1 MRRKSGQEIANIL
14 IPILYGLMAIVV
26 AMLVCWSGQYP
37 FGSDT
42 MTYIYRGD
50 VVFNAI
56 REGNFLPLYDSMWY
70 NGVEVFGYCA
80 PFPLYFMALCQA
92 LAGGNSIDGYLM
104 FTGLVYFMGAMSWF
118 FIGKKMNRIWLG
130 AFVGALWFFM
140 PHNLHTMFMEGN
152 LARALCMV
160 FLPVLIGSVYEYATE
175 ATWTK
180 LLKIMLSY
188 VAIALCD
195 FDYVVMVSLGI
206 LLFMVVYGIIYREW
220 RGLVDILFSMILST
234 LSVTVCALPFWVA
247 NIDTSNKEVM
257 YKYFQSIIKTLNPLE
272 RYASDNGYYYFG
284 LVVFLLIV
292 FGIMCSKKK
301 SLPGLWTGLVLL
313 LLTATSM
320 YPVLK
325 IIPGSNYLLMCQ
337 YISVALCFVLYA
349 FLNWETLRKPIQ
361 IIICV
366 LLVIDV
372 IPSISLVCGPMN
384 GVPVAERFGEQYQ
397 TTMIEKAQEVC
408 QQRIAFLD
416 GGELE
421 ATGTYL
427 VSSYENGKPGSYGSD
442 WRASK
447 IQSNLMQLDRAINA
461 GFYPYVFDR
470 CMELG
475 NDTVLI
481 KLSQANMLEV
491 PVEQMDAAAQ
501 AVGYK
506 LVDFN
511 EFYRLYDMDIQGS
524 WGTVATYSAIGIGE
538 HAGIISLSFPSV
550 EEGNSD
556 KIDEYTYEELAKYKM
571 IYLSDFTYHDK
582 TKAEELI
589 LRLSENGVR
598 IVILA
603 DGIPEDSIT
612 HAREFLGVSC
622 NDISF
627 SNGYPFLDTKI
638 GVLDPEFFPQGHEE
652 WSTVYVNG
660 LDDVWGTVRE
670 EELDLAFCGTVK
682 NDNIAVIGLN
692 LTYYYSLTRDDGVGE
707 LIGKVTKLIGGEL
720 PKREVVPINVS
731 YKDDYF
737 IISSNRNN
745 VNTSLAYLD
754 IFVDNEY
761 VIKKNNLVYVN
772 EGVTYISTQYPYIY
786 IGLILTIIGIG
797 ASVFFLYIVKKR
809 VS

>member
-1 MRRKSGQEIANIL
+1 M
-14 IPILYGLMAIVV
+14 
-26 AMLVCWSGQYP
+26 
-37 FGSDT
+37 
-42 MTYIYRGD
+42 
-50 VVFNAI
+50 
-56 REGNFLPLYDSMWY
+56 
-70 NGVEVFGYCA
+70 
-80 PFPLYFMALCQA
+80 
-92 LAGGNSIDGYLM
+92 
-104 FTGLVYFMGAMSWF
+104 
-118 FIGKKMNRIWLG
+118 
-130 AFVGALWFFM
+130 
-140 PHNLHTMFMEGN
+140 
-152 LARALCMV
+152 
-160 FLPVLIGSVYEYATE
+160 
-175 ATWTK
+175 
-180 LLKIMLSY
+180 
-188 VAIALCD
+188 
-195 FDYVVMVSLGI
+195 
-206 LLFMVVYGIIYREW
+206 
-220 RGLVDILFSMILST
+220 
-234 LSVTVCALPFWVA
+234 
-247 NIDTSNKEVM
+247 
-257 YKYFQSIIKTLNPLE
+257 
-272 RYASDNGYYYFG
+272 
-284 LVVFLLIV
+284 
-292 FGIMCSKKK
+292 
-301 SLPGLWTGLVLL
+301 
-313 LLTATSM
+313 
-320 YPVLK
+320 
-325 IIPGSNYLLMCQ
+325 
-337 YISVALCFVLYA
+337 
-349 FLNWETLRKPIQ
+349 
-361 IIICV
+361 
-366 LLVIDV
+366 
-372 IPSISLVCGPMN
+372 
-384 GVPVAERFGEQYQ
+384 
-397 TTMIEKAQEVC
+397 
-408 QQRIAFLD
+408 
-416 GGELE
+416 
-421 ATGTYL
+421 
-427 VSSYENGKPGSYGSD
+427 
-442 WRASK
+442 
-447 IQSNLMQLDRAINA
+447 
-461 GFYPYVFDR
+461 
-470 CMELG
+470 
-475 NDTVLI
+475 
-481 KLSQANMLEV
+481 
-491 PVEQMDAAAQ
+491 
-501 AVGYK
+501 
-506 LVDFN
+506 
-511 EFYRLYDMDIQGS
+511 
-524 WGTVATYSAIGIGE
+524 
-538 HAGIISLSFPSV
+538 
-550 EEGNSD
+550 
-556 KIDEYTYEELAKYKM
+556 AKYKM